1 MFTLVVGLTAATAS
15 ASSIEI
21 GGTTLGCFGAGCTS
35 FGAAAT
41 DETYGLTFGSVG
53 PFNVFTDDMGNADFL
68 LGSFFRGNVNV
79 SSSND
84 PLPFTL
90 KVQFGAPTGIADG
103 LFDALVTG
111 VNYGGGGAVD
121 VDFDNAW
128 QLVTFENGSG
138 SGSFEF
144 AVTDDFDVNKNGSGD
159 ILGGIRNATFAPAE
173 TVTIQESVATV
184 PEPASLALFGVGLL
198 VVANRVRRRKD

>member
-1 MFTLVVGLTAATAS
+1 
-15 ASSIEI
+15 
-21 GGTTLGCFGAGCTS
+21 
-35 FGAAAT
+35 
-41 DETYGLTFGSVG
+41 
-53 PFNVFTDDMGNADFL
+53 
-68 LGSFFRGNVNV
+68 
-79 SSSND
+79 
-84 PLPFTL
+84 
-90 KVQFGAPTGIADG
+90 
-103 LFDALVTG
+103 
-111 VNYGGGGAVD
+111 VD